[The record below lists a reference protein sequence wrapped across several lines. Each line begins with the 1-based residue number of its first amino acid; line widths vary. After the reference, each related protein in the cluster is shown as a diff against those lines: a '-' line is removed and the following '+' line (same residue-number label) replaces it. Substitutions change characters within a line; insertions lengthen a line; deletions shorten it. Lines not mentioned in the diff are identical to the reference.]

1 MRSKPDGE
9 YKWILRIRDHFS
21 KYCALYPLKQKTAK
35 EVAAA
40 VLQWLHYIVFT
51 LVFGRVIT
59 VQNLKAP
66 FLFYFV
72 VIELKSL
79 IAVPVTRNRKAL

>member
-9 YKWILRIRDHFS
+9 YKWILQICDHFS

-40 VLQWLHYIVFT
+40 VLQQLYYYSVYPYIQQSNNGLEFKGA
-51 LVFGRVIT
+51 LLILLRRYRV
-59 VQNLKAP
+59 K
-66 FLFYFV
+66 
-72 VIELKSL
+72 VINSRPRYPQL
-79 IAVPVTRNRKAL
+79 